1 MCLRHNAI
9 MVSEKDPNRT
19 HDPVDSDRLKAELA
33 GSATN
38 AAGRNRQSRASVRP
52 FSSIRAKLGI
62 FAVFEVALISA
73 ALYMFFPSHLED
85 HAVDAITKRA
95 SAVADMAAYVI
106 SGRHNPQS
114 VSDVDV
120 LLRASAQVEDLV
132 YIFLTAPDGSIISE
146 VNRDPGR
153 YLANSEIR
161 KPGGLS
167 PQHDI
172 FRVHRAVEVTDGSRR
187 TLHLAISLE
196 PLVRTAR
203 RSRATVAGV
212 CLLILVIGV
221 IGVIL
226 MSRIITAPLKE
237 IVATAEKISNGE
249 LEHRVK
255 VTSDDEIGRLGA
267 SFNNMVDGLKSAYK
281 HLESANATLA
291 YHSEDLQAEIAQKK
305 RAEEALR
312 ASEAKFRAV
321 VEHATDVVAVLN
333 ESGRIRYVS
342 PATIHMMGV
351 SPESLVGNEVVDFVH
366 PDDRP
371 ILQRALNQSKSLTG
385 IIEADVRWRHANG
398 KWRYLAFRGRNLA
411 DLPGIEGLLF
421 NVTDVTE
428 AKHFQTELVLAKEK
442 AEEMVAL
449 KDSFLTNMS
458 HEIRTPLTGILGF
471 AQILKTEVDDDK
483 FELVEHIQRS
493 GQRLLNTL
501 NAVLDLA
508 ELEALSA
515 RPELGRVPVGHEIR
529 EAAHIVGPVAQL
541 KNLYVRLNL
550 PEEEVYATANSNCL
564 LRTLTNLASN
574 AVKFTEVG
582 GVTISLRKED
592 DHVTIAIEDSGVG
605 ISESFMPSLFG
616 EFTQESTGNS
626 RSHEGSGLGLAIT
639 RRLVDLMNGTISV
652 DSKKGH
658 GTTFFV
664 TLPLA
669 DDQVGSS
676 DSAVSQSVSDL
687 RTRLKPVPM
696 QRDRLAS

>member
-1 MCLRHNAI
+1 MA
-9 MVSEKDPNRT
+9 SETDPSQT
-19 HDPVDSDRLKAELA
+19 HKPVNSDPLKAELA
-33 GSATN
+33 DSATH
-38 AAGRNRQSRASVRP
+38 AVAPGRPARASFHP

-62 FAVFEVALISA
+62 FAVLEVALISA
-73 ALYMFFPSHLED
+73 ALYVFFPSHLED
-85 HAVDAITKRA
+85 QAVDAITKRA

-106 SGRHNPQS
+106 SGRASPQS
-114 VSDVDV
+114 SSDVDI

-132 YIFLTAPDGSIISE
+132 YVFLTGPDGTVISE

-172 FRVHRAVEVTDGSRR
+172 FRVHRAVEVADGSRR

-196 PLVRTAR
+196 PLTKTAR
-203 RSRATVAGV
+203 RSRATIAGI
-212 CLLILVIGV
+212 CMLILMLGMVGVVI
-221 IGVIL
+221 
-226 MSRIITAPLKE
+226 MSQIITAPLKE
-237 IVATAEKISNGE
+237 IVATAEKISQGE

-255 VTSDDEIGRLGA
+255 VASVDEIGRLGA

-351 SPESLVGNEVVDFVH
+351 PPENLVGTKVLDNVH
-366 PDDRP
+366 PEDRP
-371 ILQRALNQSKSLTG
+371 VLQRALNQSKSLTG

-483 FELVEHIQRS
+483 FELVDHIQRS

-515 RPELGRVPVGHEIR
+515 RPELERVAVGHEIR
-529 EAAHIVGPVAQL
+529 
-541 KNLYVRLNL
+541 
-550 PEEEVYATANSNCL
+550 
-564 LRTLTNLASN
+564 
-574 AVKFTEVG
+574 
-582 GVTISLRKED
+582 
-592 DHVTIAIEDSGVG
+592 
-605 ISESFMPSLFG
+605 
-616 EFTQESTGNS
+616 
-626 RSHEGSGLGLAIT
+626 
-639 RRLVDLMNGTISV
+639 
-652 DSKKGH
+652 
-658 GTTFFV
+658 
-664 TLPLA
+664 
-669 DDQVGSS
+669 
-676 DSAVSQSVSDL
+676 
-687 RTRLKPVPM
+687 
-696 QRDRLAS
+696 

>member
-1 MCLRHNAI
+1 
-9 MVSEKDPNRT
+9 MVSVTDPNLT
-19 HDPVDSDRLKAELA
+19 HAPVDSDRLKAELA
-33 GSATN
+33 DSASQTTN
-38 AAGRNRQSRASVRP
+38 SGRQARASFHP
-52 FSSIRAKLGI
+52 FSSIRAKLGV
-62 FAVFEVALISA
+62 FALFEVALISA
-73 ALYMFFPSHLED
+73 ALYVFFPSHLED
-85 HAVDAITKRA
+85 QAMDAITKRA

-106 SGRHNPQS
+106 SGRTSPQS
-114 VSDVDV
+114 SSDVDV

-132 YIFLTAPDGSIISE
+132 YVFLTGPDGTVISE

-172 FRVHRAVEVTDGSRR
+172 FRVHRAVEVADGSMR

-196 PLVRTAR
+196 PLTRMAR
-203 RSRATVAGV
+203 RSRATIAGV
-212 CLLILVIGV
+212 CFLILLIGILGV
-221 IGVIL
+221 VA

-237 IVATAEKISNGE
+237 IVATAEKITQGE
-249 LEHRVK
+249 LEHRVR
-255 VTSDDEIGRLGA
+255 VASDDEIGRLGA
-267 SFNNMVDGLKSAYK
+267 SFNNMVDGLKSAYS

-305 RAEEALR
+305 RAEDALR

-351 SPESLVGNEVVDFVH
+351 APETLVSTQVLDNVH
-366 PDDRP
+366 PDDRAV
-371 ILQRALNQSKSLTG
+371 LQRALNQSKSLTG
-385 IIEADVRWRHANG
+385 IIEAVVRWRHANG

-483 FELVEHIQRS
+483 SELVDHIQRS

-515 RPELGRVPVGHEIR
+515 RPELERVAVGHEIR
-529 EAAHIVGPVAQL
+529 EAVHIVGPVAQL
-541 KNLYVRLNL
+541 KNLWVRLNL
-550 PEEEVYATANSNCL
+550 PDEEIYATANSNCL

-582 GVTISLRKED
+582 GVTISMRKDD
-592 DHVTIAIEDSGVG
+592 DHVTISVEDSGVG
-605 ISESFMPSLFG
+605 ISDSFMPSLFG
-616 EFTQESTGNS
+616 EFTQESTGNA

-652 DSKKGH
+652 ESRKGR

-669 DDQVGSS
+669 EAPEGSEDYS
-676 DSAVSQSVSDL
+676 KSTTASDL
-687 RTRLKPVPM
+687 RARLKSVPI